1 MGISDAEST
10 CRASPGVKLPL
21 PQNEEENQYYNEAF
35 RDVNDHGQV
44 VIDVQKS
51 HEVWRDY
58 NGDIIDYTN
67 FGIGVANNDGVD
79 EQYVVMMLDV
89 YDGVWYNVDGS
100 NYAAVICEIGSIDEY
115 CVEGPHACQ
124 CKRWTIFK

>member
-100 NYAAVICEIGSIDEY
+100 NYAAVICEIDSTDEY
-115 CVEGPHACQ
+115 CAAVPGDCQ
-124 CKRWTIFK
+124 RKRWTIFK